1 MRTREGRV
9 ARAFRRTALP
19 LCSYYAITLVVPV
32 ANGAVL
38 SGAFVRHAL
47 VVLLAPPAA
56 ILLACAFFASAQT
69 LARFVRAKAME
80 R

>member
-1 MRTREGRV
+1 V

-32 ANGAVL
+32 ANGAAL

-47 VVLLAPPAA
+47 VVLVAPPAA
-56 ILLACAFFASAQT
+56 ILLACGLAASARA
-69 LARFVRAKAME
+69 LARFARARRYSAAKQ
-80 R
+80 

>member
-1 MRTREGRV
+1 M

-19 LCSYYAITLVVPV
+19 MCSYYAITLVVPV

-47 VVLLAPPAA
+47 VVLVAPPAA
-56 ILLACAFFASAQT
+56 VLLACGLSASAQA
-69 LARFVRAKAME
+69 LARFTRARRYSAAKQ
-80 R
+80 

>member
-1 MRTREGRV
+1 MMRTREGRV

-47 VVLLAPPAA
+47 IVLMAPPAA
-56 ILLACAFFASAQT
+56 ILLACGLSASAQA
-69 LARFVRAKAME
+69 LSRFTRAS

>member
-47 VVLLAPPAA
+47 VVLVAPPAA
-56 ILLACAFFASAQT
+56 ILVACALSASAQT
-69 LARFVRAKAME
+69 LARFVRTKAME